1 MQISTNAYF
10 RSQTENIQ
18 DLKTQTIKLQE
29 TISTGK
35 QVNIASDDPVAFS
48 DLAMLKARGSRLQ
61 QYGRNI
67 DVARQRLSL
76 EESSLSQATN
86 ILTRLH
92 ELSIQGSNDT
102 LNASDRK
109 LMANEVKGLSKS
121 LMGLANTLDANGLP
135 IFGGFQSGLPFQQS
149 TTDGPVFYKGDAY
162 EVEQAVGDHERVTV
176 GFSGHEV
183 FDRVPMGSGPSKSVF
198 DIVKSMGDALANG
211 DSPSTGKDEINAA
224 LDHITGQ
231 LALVGSRTAILDSAQ
246 EKLDSAKTATTAQIS
261 LLEDTDMEKAI
272 SELKQKLTTLD
283 AAQASFVKIAE
294 LSLFNYLK

>member
-10 RSQTENIQ
+10 RNQTENLQ
-18 DLKTQTIKLQE
+18 DLKTQTVKLQE
-29 TISTGK
+29 QISTGK
-35 QVNIASDDPVAFS
+35 QVNLASDDPVAFS
-48 DLAMLKARGSRLQ
+48 DLAMLKARGARLH

-76 EESSLSQATN
+76 EEASLSQATN

-92 ELSIQGSNDT
+92 ELSIQGANDT
-102 LNASDRK
+102 LTAADRK
-109 LMANEVKGLSKS
+109 LMSNEVQGLSKS
-121 LMGLANTLDANGLP
+121 LVALANTQDANGLP
-135 IFGGFQSGLPFQQS
+135 IFGGFQSAQPFQQA
-149 TTDGPVFYKGDAY
+149 TPDGPVFYKGDAY
-162 EVEQAVGDHERVTV
+162 EVEQVVGDHEKVTV

-198 DIVKSMGDALANG
+198 DIVKSMGDALARG
-211 DSPSTGKDEINAA
+211 DSPATGKDEINAA

-261 LLEDTDMEKAI
+261 ILEDTDMEKAI
-272 SELKQKLTTLD
+272 SQLKQKLMVLD
-283 AAQASFVKIAE
+283 AAQASFVKIAD